1 MYTTSFSGVG
11 TPQAALMKALVPKP
25 SYSYRK
31 ILFTPYFKV
40 RFIYHSS
47 MTEGQKQREKQREY
61 LIF

>member
-31 ILFTPYFKV
+31 TLFTPILRV
-40 RFIYHSS
+40 GSFIIAQCVP
-47 MTEGQKQREKQREY
+47 TEGIPNILNQ
-61 LIF
+61 I